1 MDTGQRNPMKRWCP
15 QSLSAEKSD
24 KWEGSYSF
32 LCKISPAL
40 LLFFLCALSQSFLCQ
55 HPLWHP
61 YRCFT
66 LIYCQMWMQLCTD
79 SLDNV
84 FMSLISRCGVVASAS
99 VFFTFSVSRNGHWMV
114 PDRTHSCLKMIPQI
128 LYLIGFGECVMS
140 AKKSQGFT
148 HKVAACVGWGFKWLM
163 HYFYLLSV
171 SQIGTFENADWF
183 VRCVPI
189 MWCAWAKSST
199 LVDTVLMQC
208 EWWTNSK
215 RGREAKCALLAW
227 LGSLCS

>member
-1 MDTGQRNPMKRWCP
+1 MVATESVCGK
-15 QSLSAEKSD
+15 KSD

-148 HKVAACVGWGFKWLM
+148 HKVAACVGWGFK
-163 HYFYLLSV
+163 
-171 SQIGTFENADWF
+171 
-183 VRCVPI
+183 
-189 MWCAWAKSST
+189 
-199 LVDTVLMQC
+199 
-208 EWWTNSK
+208 
-215 RGREAKCALLAW
+215 
-227 LGSLCS
+227 